1 MGLSGGAADKA
12 GNRYEDWWTALRAA
26 ELVRGR
32 ASSIRLEPPGPAGA
46 GIEFQLE
53 EPGAT
58 WCEQVKDVPSKGAW
72 TLTAAGKLLPPVLGH
87 LAEGKK
93 VRLVLST
100 GAPELDDVAKRARA
114 AQTLAEFEAIT
125 TQIQASWFQSALA
138 SWKVDGAAVDREAG
152 WRYLRAVH
160 VEHYSPEAVRRLVVT
175 TYESLF
181 VGDPEVIVKQL
192 SGYLD
197 EHVHQRLTG
206 SQIRSHLLT
215 VPGVR
220 PRLLAGD
227 TGTLAALAGTVER
240 LVRGAHGKRPAFG
253 LAARPHAQQLYEH
266 LVAQD
271 GPQILVC
278 EGGAGLGKSAVV
290 ADVLVRLTEQ
300 GWPAAAVRMDA
311 VEAGVQTAVDLGAA
325 MKLPDSPAVL
335 LAGVAAGKPALLVI
349 DQLDAVS
356 TYNGRMSDAY
366 ASVEEVLA
374 QLAVA
379 SNVKVLLVARTV
391 DIDNDRRLS
400 RLVAHDTRTSRFPL
414 GLLDA
419 DAVRAVL
426 SSSGIDPEGLGPVTL
441 ELLRTPLH
449 LSVFDRLSPSARA
462 VPYRTL
468 QELYA
473 RYTDEV
479 REAVEREVV
488 ALDWSGITGLLCAS
502 MSERETLQAPV
513 ALLDSFARQQIKTL
527 ESHGVL
533 VRDAEQIGFF
543 HETYFDFLFARS
555 FINTG
560 NDIHDFLADSGQHLF
575 RRAQTRQI
583 LEHLAGTYRER
594 FRSVVAQLL
603 ISDRIRSHLHDVVI
617 AVLGQLDATQ
627 ADWQAV
633 EAVAWGETAV
643 APKVRGLLAQPHWFD
658 AADQNQNWE
667 RWLSM
672 PHTSDAAFREL
683 LAAAR
688 HRPRRTMELVQP
700 YVGTTPQWGQR
711 LLGLVE
717 WALSPGLVD
726 LAVDLIENGHA
737 DEARGP
743 IAVNSDFWSLLYGL
757 SETAPAPAARLVGA
771 YLHRHLARARADGS
785 GDPFAS
791 DHLSTRS
798 QVADTVLSRIAKAEP
813 AAYVEQVLPFVI
825 DVATATST
833 RRAGTAGLG
842 GGHWAYRHIG
852 GHGVDTALLA
862 ALDVA
867 LRSLATASP
876 MAAVRALQQLTTSP
890 VQELRFLACRTYT
903 AMNVSDEAIAWL
915 VSDERNLRLGWLDS
929 PCWASRELIEAATPH
944 CTGEMLERL
953 TTVLL
958 GYYTAWERGRQKGHR
973 SSWGWAQYELLSAVS
988 PARRSQ
994 AVNRRLAEWERK
1006 FPGQLPSP
1014 PAPIQAEFVGSP
1026 ISDEAA
1032 GHMTD
1037 AQWHRALDKYAKPQ
1051 PERRWPFQGGAFE
1064 LAQTLGRR
1072 AEQDPDRFSRFALS
1086 LNVDSP
1092 AAYLCAIVGAV
1103 TPHLDAERWQRL
1115 ALHAHQTHGSAAAST
1130 ICRALQSSPQHFND
1144 ATLPV
1149 LDSYTTDSDPEHDIR
1164 DANAEET
1171 RTDLL
1176 TAGMNAIR
1184 GQAALTV
1191 AALLFHGSE
1200 HLTMLTP
1207 LVTRLANDDV
1217 LAVRV
1222 CAAEAVLALMK
1233 HDPQTALDN
1242 AERLLDHHD
1251 VNVHNAPTTQRL
1263 LINALIRDPSRFS
1276 AHLARALQAPGATAE
1291 LAGQAW
1297 AVAVIQGSL
1306 TSDLPRTTGDLNVTA
1321 RRGAAAELAANI
1333 SHYPHLLPLFD
1344 DADADVR
1351 KNASL
1356 AIREV
1361 FDLFPV
1367 QADELIRAFL
1377 DSDAFPDHLEH
1388 LVFAL
1393 HEHTGTL
1400 PGLAVDACERIVQH
1414 AGRDL
1419 GDIRTH
1425 RAADGHYLISVV
1437 LRLYR
1442 QSPQSQRI
1450 RCLDIID
1457 RLAQVGAYS
1466 LNSAL
1471 EYER

>member
-32 ASSIRLEPPGPAGA
+32 GSWIRLEPPGPAGA
-46 GIEFQLE
+46 GIEFELE
-53 EPGAT
+53 EPDAT

-87 LAEGKK
+87 IAEGKK

-100 GAPELDDVAKRARA
+100 GAPELHDVAQRARA
-114 AQTLAEFEAIT
+114 ARTLAEFETIIT
-125 TQIQASWFQSALA
+125 QTQASWFQSALA
-138 SWKVDGAAVDREAG
+138 SWKVEGTTVDREAG
-152 WRYLRAVH
+152 WRYLQAVH
-160 VEHYSPEAVRRLVVT
+160 VEHYSPEAVRRLVVS
-175 TYESLF
+175 TYELLF

-197 EHVHQRLTG
+197 EHVHQRLIG
-206 SQIRSHLLT
+206 SQIRSHLLK

-240 LVRGAHGKRPAFG
+240 LVRGAQGKRPAFG
-253 LAARPHAQQLYEH
+253 LAARPHTQQLYER

-290 ADVLVRLTEQ
+290 ADVLTRWTEQ

-311 VEAGVQTAVDLGAA
+311 VDAGVQTAVDLGAA

-366 ASVEEVLA
+366 ASVEDVLA

-400 RLVAHDTRTSRFPL
+400 RLVADNTRTARFPL

-419 DAVRAVL
+419 DAVRTVL
-426 SSSGIDPEGLGPVTL
+426 SSSETDPEALGSVTL

-449 LSVFDRLSPSARA
+449 LSVFDRLSASARA
-462 VPYRTL
+462 LPYRTL
-468 QELYA
+468 QELYT

-479 REAVEREVV
+479 REAVEREVA

-502 MSERETLQAPV
+502 MSEREALQAPV
-513 ALLDSFARQQIKTL
+513 ALLEDFARQQIKTL

-543 HETYFDFLFARS
+543 HETFFDFLFARS

-594 FRSVVAQLL
+594 FRSVVAHLL
-603 ISDRIRSHLHDVVI
+603 TSDRIRSHLRDVVI

-627 ADWQAV
+627 ADWQAL
-633 EAVAWGETAV
+633 EAVAWGETSV

-658 AADQNQNWE
+658 AADHDQNWE
-667 RWLSM
+667 LWLSK
-672 PHTSDAAFREL
+672 PLTSDAAFREL
-683 LAAAR
+683 LVAAR
-688 HRPRRTMELVQP
+688 HRPRRVAELVRP
-700 YVGTTPQWGQR
+700 YVGKSPQWEQR

-717 WALSPGLVD
+717 WALTPDLVD
-726 LAVDLIENGHA
+726 LAVDLIKNGHA

-743 IAVNSDFWSLLYGL
+743 IAVNSDFWSLLYSL

-771 YLHRHLARARADGS
+771 YLYRHLARARADGS
-785 GDPFAS
+785 GDPFES
-791 DHLSTRS
+791 DHLSTQS

-833 RRAGTAGLG
+833 RRAGTTALG

-862 ALDVA
+862 ALDMA
-867 LRSLATASP
+867 LRSLAAESP
-876 MAAVRALQQLTTSP
+876 RAADRALQQLTTSP

-903 AMNVSDEAIAWL
+903 AMNVADEAIAWL
-915 VSDERNLRLGWLDS
+915 VSDERNLRLGWIDS
-929 PCWASRELIEAATPH
+929 PCWASRELIETATPH
-944 CTGEMLERL
+944 CTGEMLEHL

-958 GYYTAWERGRQKGHR
+958 GYYTAWERGRQKGQR
-973 SSWGWAQYELLSAVS
+973 SSWGWTQYELLSAVS
-988 PARRSQ
+988 PARRSEV
-994 AVNRRLAEWERK
+994 VNRRLAEWERK

-1014 PAPIQAEFVGSP
+1014 PAPIQAGFVGSP

-1037 AQWHRALDKYAKPQ
+1037 AQWHRALDTYAKPQ
-1051 PERRWPFQGGAFE
+1051 PEQRWPLQGGAYE

-1072 AEQDPDRFSRFALS
+1072 AEQDPDRFSKFAFS
-1086 LNVDSP
+1086 LGVDSP
-1092 AAYLCAIVGAV
+1092 AAYLCAIVSAV
-1103 TPHLDAERWQRL
+1103 TPHLDANRWQQL
-1115 ALHAHQTHGSAAAST
+1115 ALHTHQMHGSAAAST
-1130 ICRALQSSPQHFND
+1130 ICRALQSYPQYLTD
-1144 ATLPV
+1144 ASLPV
-1149 LDSYTTDSDPEHDIR
+1149 LDSYTSNPDPEHDIR
-1164 DANAEET
+1164 DADGT

-1176 TAGMNAIR
+1176 TAGMNATR
-1184 GQAALTV
+1184 GQSALTV

-1207 LVTRLANDDV
+1207 LVTRLANDPV

-1233 HDPQTALDN
+1233 HDPQNALDT

-1251 VNVHNAPTTQRL
+1251 ANIYSASTTQRL

-1276 AHLARALQAPGATAE
+1276 VHLARALQASGVTAE

-1306 TSDLPRTTGDLNVTA
+1306 TPDLPRTTGELNVTA
-1321 RRGAAAELAANI
+1321 RRGAAAELAANV
-1333 SHYPHLLPLFD
+1333 SHYPHILPLFD
-1344 DADADVR
+1344 DPDADVR

-1356 AIREV
+1356 AIREA
-1361 FDLFPV
+1361 FDLFPA

-1377 DSDAFPDHLEH
+1377 DSNAFPDHLEH

-1393 HEHTGTL
+1393 HEHTGPL
-1400 PGLAVDACERIVQH
+1400 PTLAVEACERIVQH

>member
-32 ASSIRLEPPGPAGA
+32 ASWIRLEPPGPAGA

-53 EPGAT
+53 EPDAT

-100 GAPELDDVAKRARA
+100 GAPDLDDVARRARA
-114 AQTLAEFEAIT
+114 AQTLAEFETIIT
-125 TQIQASWFQSALA
+125 QPQASWFQSALA
-138 SWKVDGAAVDREAG
+138 SWKVDEATVDREAG
-152 WRYLRAVH
+152 WRYLKAVH
-160 VEHYSPEAVRRLVVT
+160 VEHYSPEAVRRLVVS
-175 TYESLF
+175 TYELLF

-227 TGTLAALAGTVER
+227 TGTLSALAGTVER
-240 LVRGAHGKRPAFG
+240 LVRGAQGKRPAFG
-253 LAARPHAQQLYEH
+253 LVARPHAQQLYER

-290 ADVLVRLTEQ
+290 ADVLTRWTEQ

-311 VEAGVQTAVDLGAA
+311 VDASVQTAVDLGDA

-366 ASVEEVLA
+366 ESVEDVLT
-374 QLAVA
+374 QLVVA
-379 SNVKVLLVARTV
+379 PNVKVLLVARTV

-400 RLVAHDTRTSRFPL
+400 RLVADDTRTARFPL
-414 GLLDA
+414 GLLDVEE
-419 DAVRAVL
+419 VRTVL
-426 SSSGIDPEGLGPVTL
+426 SAGGTDPDGLGPVTL

-449 LSVFDRLSPSARA
+449 LSVFDRLSASARA

-468 QELYA
+468 QELYV
-473 RYTDEV
+473 RYTDDV
-479 REAVEREVV
+479 REAVEREV
-488 ALDWSGITGLLCAS
+488 ASLDWSGITGLLCAS
-502 MSERETLQAPV
+502 MSEREALQAPV
-513 ALLDSFARQQIKTL
+513 ALLDGFARQQVKTL

-555 FINTG
+555 FITTG

-583 LEHLAGTYRER
+583 LEHLAGTYRDR
-594 FRSVVAQLL
+594 FRTVVAQLL
-603 ISDRIRSHLHDVVI
+603 SSSRIRSHLHDVVI
-617 AVLGQLDATQ
+617 AVLRQLDATT
-627 ADWQAV
+627 ADWQALDSL
-633 EAVAWGETAV
+633 AWGQAPV
-643 APKVRGLLAQPHWFD
+643 APKVRGLLAQPRWFD
-658 AADQNQNWE
+658 AADHDQNWE
-667 RWLSM
+667 RWLST
-672 PHTSDAAFREL
+672 PQTSDAAFREL
-683 LAAAR
+683 LVAAR
-688 HRPRRTMELVQP
+688 HQPQRVAELVRP

-717 WALSPGLVD
+717 WALTPDLVD
-726 LAVDLIENGHA
+726 LAVELIENGHA

-743 IAVNSDFWSLLYGL
+743 IAVNSDFWSLLYSL
-757 SETAPAPAARLVGA
+757 SETAPAPAARLAGA
-771 YLHRHLARARADGS
+771 YLHRHLTRARADGS
-785 GDPFAS
+785 DDPFAS

-798 QVADTVLSRIAKAEP
+798 QVADTVLSRIATAEP
-813 AAYVEQVLPFVI
+813 AAYVEQVLPFVT

-833 RRAGTAGLG
+833 HRAGTAALG

-852 GHGVDTALLA
+852 AHGVDTALLS
-862 ALDVA
+862 ALDRA
-867 LRSLATASP
+867 LRSLATQSP
-876 MAAVRALQQLTTSP
+876 TAADGALQQLTASP

-903 AMNVSDEAIAWL
+903 AMDVPDEAIAWL

-929 PCWASRELIEAATPH
+929 PSWASRELIEAATPH
-944 CTGEMLERL
+944 CTDATLERL
-953 TTVLL
+953 TTMLL
-958 GYYTAWERGRQKGHR
+958 GYYTTWERGRRKGQR
-973 SSWGWAQYELLSAVS
+973 SSWGWSQYELLSAVS
-988 PARRSQ
+988 PARRSE

-1014 PAPIQAEFVGSP
+1014 PAPIQAGFVGSP
-1026 ISDEAA
+1026 ISDQAA

-1051 PERRWPFQGGAFE
+1051 SERPWPPRGGAYE

-1072 AEQDPDRFSRFALS
+1072 AEQDPDRFSRFAFS
-1086 LNVDSP
+1086 LGADSP
-1092 AAYLCAIVGAV
+1092 AAYLCAIVAAV
-1103 TPHLDAERWQRL
+1103 TPHLVAERWQQL
-1115 ALHAHQTHGSAAAST
+1115 ALHTHQMHGSAAAST
-1130 ICRALQSSPQHFND
+1130 ICHALQSAPQNFTD

-1149 LDSYTTDSDPEHDIR
+1149 LDSYTTDPDPDHDIHEA
-1164 DANAEET
+1164 DGT

-1176 TAGMNAIR
+1176 TAGMNATR

-1200 HLTMLTP
+1200 HLSVLTP
-1207 LVTRLANDDV
+1207 LVTRLANDRV

-1222 CAAEAVLALMK
+1222 CAADAVLALMR
-1233 HDPQTALDN
+1233 HDPQTALDT

-1251 VNVHNAPTTQRL
+1251 VNVHNASTTHRL
-1263 LINALIRDPSRFS
+1263 LINALIREPSRFS
-1276 AHLARALQAPGATAE
+1276 AHLARALQAPGVTAE
-1291 LAGQAW
+1291 LAGRAW
-1297 AVAVIQGSL
+1297 AVAAIHGSL
-1306 TSDLPRTTGDLNVTA
+1306 TPDLPRTAGDLTVTA

-1333 SHYPHLLPLFD
+1333 SHYPHLVPLFD

-1351 KNASL
+1351 KNASQ
-1356 AIREV
+1356 AIREA
-1361 FDLFPV
+1361 FDLYPA
-1367 QADELIRAFL
+1367 QADELITAFL

-1393 HEHTGTL
+1393 HEHTGPL
-1400 PGLAVDACERIVQH
+1400 PALAVDACERIVQH

-1419 GDIRTH
+1419 GDLRTH